1 MQNLNVDELLSPWLF
16 NLPVEIQALTP
27 SSLTLDSRAVKLN
40 SMFVAIKG
48 HAVDGR
54 QFISSAIEQ
63 GASLILSQADS
74 ADDHGKIIYQ
84 DSVVILS
91 FFELNSCS
99 MSLGLKSLNFC
110 RTELIRVPRLE
121 AYPTK

>member
-63 GASLILSQADS
+63 GASLILS
-74 ADDHGKIIYQ
+74 
-84 DSVVILS
+84 
-91 FFELNSCS
+91 
-99 MSLGLKSLNFC
+99 
-110 RTELIRVPRLE
+110 
-121 AYPTK
+121 